1 MPAVMA
7 GIASIN
13 IASALLLESRFIS
26 FFTSYWFS
34 WMLGAYIAEIRATP
48 GARTLT
54 TSKRLAWHVAGI
66 GAAALGCIA
75 FSASQY
81 VAFQCWAISFACILR
96 AMPQASHLHAHG
108 AATAARQPLV
118 MRLLVR
124 CGAFSYSLYAI
135 HLPLFVCLQSLLF
148 RSALQVSIWPS
159 LAYMPLAI
167 FVAYV
172 VYRCVERP
180 AIRWSASIGRRGP
193 LPSVPLTPGRS

>member
-1 MPAVMA
+1 MV
-7 GIASIN
+7 GIAAIN
-13 IASALLLESRFIS
+13 IVSALLLETRTIS

-34 WMLGAYIAEIRATP
+34 WMLGACIAEIRATS
-48 GARTLT
+48 GTRTLA
-54 TSKRLAWHVAGI
+54 RRQQLAWHAGGI
-66 GAAALGCIA
+66 CAAAFGCIA

-81 VAFQCWAISFACILR
+81 VAFQCWAIGFACILR
-96 AMPQASHLHAHG
+96 AVPQASHVYASG
-108 AATAARQPLV
+108 GAARQSLLMPIMRPLA
-118 MRLLVR
+118 R

-167 FVAYV
+167 LAAYV

-193 LPSVPLTPGRS
+193 PPSAALTPGQS